1 MNNKTSRY
9 LAGFALGLLASGAHA
24 EYWTVDEQVK
34 NFNDVSA
41 QIQRGDLQAA
51 EAKLQDIGQ
60 NIERSDVRIGQ
71 YQRELANAYLQ
82 QGRQQLA
89 SGNTEAAAATLGKGE
104 QHLIATSADFKAQ
117 YQASLEAATAERRQ
131 AAAAAEAQAKAAQQ
145 RQEAERAR
153 QQQMAEAKAAAERQA
168 RAQQQAAAQRAPHA
182 VAAAPVAAPK
192 PAVAAAPRAR
202 LIDPTAASSS
212 VPMPMLDI
220 NDRDGLR
227 DLLDQVA
234 ADVVAFDCAVR
245 LEVRE
250 AKDYPF
256 VAALLSARIK
266 KLDPA
271 FAPQFSPVLKPDQE
285 PRLVLS
291 PQSNG

>member
-1 MNNKTSRY
+1 MNNNKSRY
-9 LAGFALGLLASGAHA
+9 LAGLALGLLANAAQA

-41 QIQRGDLQAA
+41 HILRGDLPAA
-51 EAKLQDIGQ
+51 ESKLNSISQ
-60 NIERSDVRIGQ
+60 NIDPSDVRIGQ
-71 YQRELANAYLQ
+71 YRRELANIYLQ
-82 QGRQQLA
+82 RGQQQLA
-89 SGNTEAAAATLGKGE
+89 SGNTAAAAATLTQGE
-104 QHLIATSADFKAQ
+104 QHLVAASPALKEQ
-117 YQASLEAATAERRQ
+117 YQSSLDAATAESRL
-131 AAAAAEAQAKAAQQ
+131 AAAEAEAKAKAALA

-153 QQQMAEAKAAAERQA
+153 QQQLAEAKAAAERQA
-168 RAQQQAAAQRAPHA
+168 RAQQQAQ
-182 VAAAPVAAPK
+182 PVAAPAPVAE

-202 LIDPTAASSS
+202 LIDPAATSSS
-212 VPMPMLDI
+212 VPMPMLDA
-220 NDRDGLR
+220 NDRDSLR

-266 KLDPA
+266 KLDPG
-271 FAPQFSPVLKPDQE
+271 FSPQFSPVLKPDQE

>member
-1 MNNKTSRY
+1 MNNKKNRY
-9 LAGFALGLLASGAHA
+9 LAALTLSLLASGAQA

-41 QIQRGDLQAA
+41 QLLRGDLAAA
-51 EAKLQDIGQ
+51 EAKLSTISQ
-60 NIERSDVRIGQ
+60 NIDQSDVRIGQ
-71 YQRELANAYLQ
+71 YRRELANAYLQ
-82 QGRQQLA
+82 QGQQQLA
-89 SGNTEAAAATLGKGE
+89 SGNTEAAATTLTLGE
-104 QHLIATSADFKAQ
+104 QHLVAASPALKEQ
-117 YQASLEAATAERRQ
+117 YQASLEAATAERRL
-131 AAAAAEAQAKAAQQ
+131 AAAEAEAKAKAALA

-153 QQQMAEAKAAAERQA
+153 QQQLAQAKAAAERQA
-168 RAQQQAAAQRAPHA
+168 QAQQQAVAQQQRPASAP
-182 VAAAPVAAPK
+182 APTPE
-192 PAVAAAPRAR
+192 PEVAAAPRAR
-202 LIDPTAASSS
+202 LIDPAATSSS
-212 VPMPMLDI
+212 VPMPMLDA
-220 NDRDGLR
+220 NDRDSLR

-250 AKDYPF
+250 AKDYPY

-266 KLDPA
+266 KLAPGFD
-271 FAPQFSPVLKPDQE
+271 PQFSPVLKPDQE

>member
-1 MNNKTSRY
+1 MNNKTNRY
-9 LAGFALGLLASGAHA
+9 LAGLALGLLATGAQA

-41 QIQRGDLQAA
+41 QLLRGDLQAA
-51 EAKLQDIGQ
+51 EAKLQSISQ
-60 NIERSDVRIGQ
+60 NIDQNDVRIGQ
-71 YQRELANAYLQ
+71 YHRELANAYLQ
-82 QGRQQLA
+82 QGQRQLA
-89 SGNTEAAAATLGKGE
+89 SGNTEAAAATLTQGE
-104 QHLIATSADFKAQ
+104 QHLAAASPALKEQ
-117 YQASLEAATAERRQ
+117 YQASLAAATAERRQ
-131 AAAAAEAQAKAAQQ
+131 AAAAAEAKAKAAQA

-153 QQQMAEAKAAAERQA
+153 QQQLAEAKAAAKRQA
-168 RAQQQAAAQRAPHA
+168 RAQQQAAANQAQP
-182 VAAAPVAAPK
+182 AAAPAPEAK
-192 PAVAAAPRAR
+192 PEVAAAPRAR

-212 VPMPMLDI
+212 VPMPMLDAG
-220 NDRDGLR
+220 DRDGLR
-227 DLLDQVA
+227 DLLDVVA

-266 KLDPA
+266 KLAPGFD
-271 FAPQFSPVLKPDQE
+271 PQFSPVLKPDQE

>member
-1 MNNKTSRY
+1 MNNKTNRY
-9 LAGFALGLLASGAHA
+9 LAGLALGLLASGAQA

-41 QIQRGDLQAA
+41 HLLRGDLQAA
-51 EAKLQDIGQ
+51 EAKLQSISQ
-60 NIERSDVRIGQ
+60 NIDKSDVRIGQ
-71 YQRELANAYLQ
+71 YHRELANAYLE

-89 SGNTEAAAATLGKGE
+89 SGNTEAAATTLTQGE
-104 QHLIATSADFKAQ
+104 QHLIAASPALKAQ
-117 YQASLEAATAERRQ
+117 YQSSLEAATVERRQ
-131 AAAAAEAQAKAAQQ
+131 AEAKAAAQAKAAQA

-153 QQQMAEAKAAAERQA
+153 QQQLAEAKAAAERQA
-168 RAQQQAAAQRAPHA
+168 RAQQQAAAAKTEPS
-182 VAAAPVAAPK
+182 AAPVPVAAVK
-192 PAVAAAPRAR
+192 PAVVAAPRAR
-202 LIDPTAASSS
+202 LIDPNATSSS
-212 VPMPMLDI
+212 VPMPMLDAG
-220 NDRDGLR
+220 DRDGLR
-227 DLLDQVA
+227 DLLDVVA

-266 KLDPA
+266 KLAPGFD
-271 FAPQFSPVLKPDQE
+271 PQFSPVLKPDQE